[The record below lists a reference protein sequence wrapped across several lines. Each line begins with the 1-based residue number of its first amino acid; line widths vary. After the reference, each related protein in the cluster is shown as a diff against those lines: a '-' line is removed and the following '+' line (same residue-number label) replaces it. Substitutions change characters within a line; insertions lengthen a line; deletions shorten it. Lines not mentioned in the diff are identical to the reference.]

1 MSKKATLEIKGTFKP
16 NEEELMIEMIE
27 GLKQATQQVSDA
39 VIDIKIRRR
48 VDDAM
53 GDIKNVTRV
62 IAKEEAIES
71 ILDKE
76 SEELN
81 EREVDN
87 GNIQVD
93 VKHEEGQIIL
103 VFFWSTA
110 NPFSK
115 ATIKQYQQMLEKNK
129 SSWNGRVRIVALSTD
144 STIEVVREYVE

>member
-16 NEEELMIEMIE
+16 NEEELMKEMIE

-39 VIDIKIRRR
+39 DIDIKIRRR

-87 GNIQVD
+87 GNI
-93 VKHEEGQIIL
+93 
-103 VFFWSTA
+103 
-110 NPFSK
+110 
-115 ATIKQYQQMLEKNK
+115 
-129 SSWNGRVRIVALSTD
+129 
-144 STIEVVREYVE
+144 